1 MRFNSIDSLFCVI
14 YPPGGGGNFIS
25 SRLNNFFLYSD
36 DSGDLLPNNEYHK
49 NANPFLSIFHPEDF
63 FDVDRGNFVITVS
76 RYKQLYQEQFVGRR
90 VIIVKPGAYGEYILK
105 VASAKNQIAM
115 RDSLNTSRFCKKE
128 NKHYDFMIATLRKH
142 GVDVLVVDY
151 GDLFVNNVVN
161 TLRNIVTWMGCP
173 PGSHAKRTK
182 IMGYKFEIYHKENIK
197 LLDKNGIDAR
207 ITNIVND

>member
-1 MRFNSIDSLFCVI
+1 MYSITSLFCVL

-63 FDVDRGNFVITVS
+63 FDVITVS

-90 VIIVKPGAYGEYILK
+90 VIIIKPGTYGEYILK
-105 VASAKNQIAM
+105 VSSAKNQRKI
-115 RDSLNTSRFCKKE
+115 RDSLNINRFCKKE

-161 TLRNIVTWMGCP
+161 TLRNILTWMGCP
-173 PGSHAKRTK
+173 PGSFAKRLK
-182 IMGYKFEIYHKENIK
+182 IMGYKFENYHKENIK
-197 LLDKNGIDAR
+197 LLDKNQIR
-207 ITNIVND
+207 C